1 MDTIAGY
8 VEQVGTA
15 LAGWVLSSI
24 TVLGVEVQLI
34 VLWLFAAMVFFT
46 FRLGFLNIRGFPIGW
61 RVLAG
66 RYADPDAPGD
76 LSPFQ
81 ALSTALASTVGLG
94 NIAGVAIAIAVGGP
108 GAAFWM
114 IIIGFFAMS
123 LKYAEVTLAV
133 RYRVIHEDG
142 TASGGPM
149 WYLSRG
155 LAERG
160 LPRLG
165 KVLATAYALFALVAF
180 VQVIQVNQSYAQISE
195 VAGLE
200 RGKGWALGYG
210 VVIAG
215 IAALVLIG
223 GARSIG
229 RVTAKLTPMMCALYV
244 CGVIVVLGVNLPAV
258 PGALAIMVQ
267 DAFNADAT
275 AGGIVGCFV
284 AGMRRAVYSN
294 EAGIGSASIA
304 HSAVKTRQPASQGF
318 VALIEPFIDTVV
330 ICTATALVIITTG
343 VWDDGYKDIAMTS
356 AAFGTVSDWFPYIL
370 AFAVSLFAFST
381 ILAAGYY
388 SLQIIN
394 YFSHGAIWIRRVYLC
409 FFCGLLPVGA
419 IVDVTTVTN
428 LIDSLFFMLSIPN
441 LIGLYLMHRIV
452 GEETAAFRASLHEPL
467 GTSSTN

>member
-1 MDTIAGY
+1 METIAGFFDRI
-8 VEQVGTA
+8 GTS
-15 LAGWVLSSI
+15 LAGMVFSSV
-24 TVLGVEVQLI
+24 TLLGVDVQLI

-46 FRLGFLNIRGFPIGW
+46 FRLGFLNLRGFAIGW
-61 RVLAG
+61 RVLTG
-66 RYADPDAPGD
+66 RYVDPDAPGE

-94 NIAGVAIAIAVGGP
+94 NIAGVAIAIAMGGP

-133 RYRVIHEDG
+133 RYRVINDDG
-142 TASGGPM
+142 TVSGGPM

-160 LPRLG
+160 LPLLG
-165 KVLATAYALFALVAF
+165 KILATAYALFALFAF
-180 VQVIQVNQSYAQISE
+180 VQIVQVNQSYAQLSE
-195 VAGLE
+195 VAGLQ
-200 RGKGWALGYG
+200 RGAGWALAYG
-210 VVIAG
+210 VLIAA

-229 RVTAKLTPMMCALYV
+229 RVTARLTPFMCALYV
-244 CGVIVVLGVNLPAV
+244 CGVLVVLGVNLHAV
-258 PGALAIMVQ
+258 PGAVATMVY
-267 DAFNADAT
+267 DAFSADAA
-275 AGGIVGCFV
+275 AGGIAGSFV
-284 AGMRRAVYSN
+284 AGMRRAAYSN

-330 ICTATALVIITTG
+330 ICAATALVIITTG

-356 AAFGTVSDWFPYIL
+356 AAFGTVSSWFPYIL
-370 AFAVSLFAFST
+370 AGAVSLFAFST

-388 SLQIIN
+388 SLQIID
-394 YFSHGAIWIRRVYLC
+394 YFSRHSSWMRRIYLC

-419 IVDVTTVTN
+419 MVDVTTVTN

-441 LIGLYLMHRIV
+441 LIGLYLMHRVV
-452 GEETAAFRASLHEPL
+452 GEETASFRASLHEKTHAP
-467 GTSSTN
+467 

>member
-1 MDTIAGY
+1 MDTITGF
-8 VEQVGTA
+8 VERLGTTLSGA
-15 LAGWVLSSI
+15 VFSSVTLA
-24 TVLGVEVQLI
+24 GVEVQLI

-46 FRLGFLNIRGFPIGW
+46 FRLGFLNIRGFATGW
-61 RVLAG
+61 RVLTG
-66 RYADPDAPGD
+66 RYSDPNAPGE

-94 NIAGVAIAIAVGGP
+94 NIAGVAIAIGVGGP

-133 RYRVIHEDG
+133 RYRVINDDG
-142 TASGGPM
+142 TVSGGPM

-160 LPRLG
+160 LSTLG
-165 KVLATAYALFALVAF
+165 KVLATAYAIFALFAF
-180 VQVIQVNQSYAQISE
+180 VQVVQVNQSYAQLSE
-195 VAGLE
+195 VAGIE
-200 RGKGWALGYG
+200 RGTGWALVYG
-210 VVIAG
+210 FVVAA

-223 GARSIG
+223 GIRSIG
-229 RVTAKLTPMMCALYV
+229 QVTARLTPLMCALYV
-244 CGVIVVLGVNLPAV
+244 CGVLVVLGVNLPAV
-258 PGALAIMVQ
+258 PGALVTMVH
-267 DAFNADAT
+267 DAFSADAA
-275 AGGIVGCFV
+275 AGGIAGSFV
-284 AGMRRAVYSN
+284 AGMRRAAYSN
-294 EAGIGSASIA
+294 EAGIGSATIA
-304 HSAVKTRQPASQGF
+304 HSAVKTRQPASQGH

-330 ICTATALVIITTG
+330 ICAATALVIITTG
-343 VWDDGYKDIAMTS
+343 VWDDGYSDIAMTS
-356 AAFGTVSDWFPYIL
+356 AAFGTVSAWFPYVL
-370 AFAVSLFAFST
+370 AAAVSLFAFST

-388 SLQIIN
+388 SLQVID
-394 YFSHGAIWIRRVYLC
+394 YFSRHSIWMRRIYLC

-452 GEETAAFRASLHEPL
+452 SEETAAFRASLQEQA
-467 GTSSTN
+467 GAA

>member
-1 MDTIAGY
+1 METIAGFFDRI
-8 VEQVGTA
+8 GTS
-15 LAGWVLSSI
+15 LAGMVFSSV
-24 TVLGVEVQLI
+24 TLLGVDVQLI

-46 FRLGFLNIRGFPIGW
+46 FRLGFLNLRGFAIGW
-61 RVLAG
+61 RVLTG
-66 RYADPDAPGD
+66 RYVDPDAPGE

-94 NIAGVAIAIAVGGP
+94 NIAGVAIAIAMGGP

-133 RYRVIHEDG
+133 RYLVINDDG
-142 TASGGPM
+142 TVSGGPM

-160 LPRLG
+160 LPLLG
-165 KVLATAYALFALVAF
+165 KILATAYALFALFAF
-180 VQVIQVNQSYAQISE
+180 VQIVQVNQSYAQLSE
-195 VAGLE
+195 VAGLQ
-200 RGKGWALGYG
+200 RGAGWALAYG
-210 VVIAG
+210 VLIAA

-229 RVTAKLTPMMCALYV
+229 RVTARLTPFMCALYV
-244 CGVIVVLGVNLPAV
+244 CGVLVVLGVNLHAV
-258 PGALAIMVQ
+258 PGAVATMVY
-267 DAFNADAT
+267 DAFSADAA
-275 AGGIVGCFV
+275 AGGIAGSFV
-284 AGMRRAVYSN
+284 AGMRRAAYSN

-330 ICTATALVIITTG
+330 ICAATALVIITTG

-356 AAFGTVSDWFPYIL
+356 AAFGTVSSWFPYIL
-370 AFAVSLFAFST
+370 AGAVSLFAFST

-388 SLQIIN
+388 SLQIID
-394 YFSHGAIWIRRVYLC
+394 YFSRHSAWMRRIYLC

-419 IVDVTTVTN
+419 MVDVTTVTN

-441 LIGLYLMHRIV
+441 LIGLYLMHRVV
-452 GEETAAFRASLHEPL
+452 GEETASFRANLHEKTHAP
-467 GTSSTN
+467 